1 MSNNP
6 NEQRRNGTPP
16 TEEELMTAI
25 PRGQNRHEF
34 KVGVFVIM
42 GIISIVAALFLLTD
56 PSTFRGRYVANT
68 LVDDAGGIRKGDPI
82 QMKGVNVG
90 RVHSFNLVPEGVL
103 IALEM
108 EGEWEVPSDSKT
120 RLVSS
125 GILGGRTVEI
135 TPGTSPTMLAAGG
148 LLAGET
154 TAGLLDLPPDLGK
167 NAEDV
172 LLRIQSLLSASTVEN
187 IQGSAQELRSLLS
200 ELSGFADA
208 QGEEIARLTAS
219 LNRSAEGLEVAT
231 ASGEDFASAVAR
243 ADSALATVQETSQSL
258 LRVSSSLETILLRME
273 SGEGTLGRLS
283 TDATLY
289 DNLAQAAE
297 SVRILVEDIRAN
309 PERYVKVEI
318 F

>member
-1 MSNNP
+1 MSNKQ

-16 TEEELMTAI
+16 TEEELKTAI

-34 KVGVFVIM
+34 QVGVFVIL
-42 GIISIVAALFLLTD
+42 GVLSIVLALFLLTD

-68 LVDDAGGIRKGDPI
+68 LVEDAGGIRKGDPI
-82 QMKGVNVG
+82 QMKGVNIG
-90 RVHSFNLVPEGVL
+90 RVHSFNLSPEGVM

-108 EGEWEVPSDSKT
+108 EGEWEVPSNSRT

-135 TPGTSPTMLAAGG
+135 IPGTSSTPLVAGG
-148 LLAGET
+148 LLAGEVI
-154 TAGLLDLPPDLGK
+154 AGLLDLPPDLGK

-172 LLRIQSLLSASTVEN
+172 LLRIQNLLSASTVEN
-187 IQGSAQELRSLLS
+187 IQASALELRSLLS

-208 QGEEIARLTAS
+208 QGEEITRLTAS
-219 LNRSAEGLEVAT
+219 LNRSAEGLEDAT
-231 ASGEDFASAVAR
+231 ASGADFASAVAR

-273 SGEGTLGRLS
+273 SGEGTLGQLS
-283 TDATLY
+283 TDRTLY
-289 DNLAQAAE
+289 DNLTLAAE
-297 SVRILVEDIRAN
+297 SIRTLVEDIREN
-309 PERYVKVEI
+309 PDRYVKVEI